1 MATDAVFGSRAR
13 DHWDLWDTVRPK
25 PTTALDDYTFDVT
38 LRTKDGS
45 LLHSGKL
52 LPMIKVDERFIS
64 FDGRSPSAAGGRV
77 RWVRLVSLPLPQQAL
92 PWWVRG
98 FDYDPVDYDPGDLR
112 ATDDHAYDEEE
123 ENEFKELKEY
133 RSGYAE
139 AYAAQVSVRRAKT
152 GERSLL
158 FDDASFHLN
167 ATSGEGQRPILGK
180 AAGPIYAGPIRR
192 ELTDDDIRSPFFAD
206 GYFSAGA
213 EARERKLE
221 DGSFNIAGG
230 RDDDDYD
237 VPHGRFVLDLK
248 RPGGAY
254 LDSLFTDHELLLLLE
269 LCWNTSVTSTDSAAL

>member
-1 MATDAVFGSRAR
+1 M
-13 DHWDLWDTVRPK
+13 
-25 PTTALDDYTFDVT
+25 
-38 LRTKDGS
+38 
-45 LLHSGKL
+45 
-52 LPMIKVDERFIS
+52 
-64 FDGRSPSAAGGRV
+64 
-77 RWVRLVSLPLPQQAL
+77 
-92 PWWVRG
+92 
-98 FDYDPVDYDPGDLR
+98 
-112 ATDDHAYDEEE
+112 
-123 ENEFKELKEY
+123 
-133 RSGYAE
+133 
-139 AYAAQVSVRRAKT
+139 
-152 GERSLL
+152 

-269 LCWNTSVTSTDSAAL
+269 HVSDFD